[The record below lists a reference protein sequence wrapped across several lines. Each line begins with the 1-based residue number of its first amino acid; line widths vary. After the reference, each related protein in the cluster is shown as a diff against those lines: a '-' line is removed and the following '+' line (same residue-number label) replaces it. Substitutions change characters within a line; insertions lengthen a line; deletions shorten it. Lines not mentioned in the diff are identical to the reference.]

1 MEYVRAVHPERLGGI
16 IGIVALLCDRHPD
29 WAWQRQAAATYEALK
44 RAQSSAYIY
53 VVREDFADFDP
64 DTPAYP
70 KIYKRAQGRRARRSC
85 RRISGKSPEKT
96 SNEIGLDLTSFR
108 TALMRKAGLTDYE
121 SFMFRFSSKGRVS
134 NLVYFQRWRIPH

>member
-1 MEYVRAVHPERLGGI
+1 VTVTQIGHGNAKRL
-16 IGIVALLCDRHPD
+16 LLTKPS
-29 WAWQRQAAATYEALK
+29 K

>member
-1 MEYVRAVHPERLGGI
+1 VEYVRAVHPERLGGI

-70 KIYKRAQGRRARRSC
+70 KIYKRAARATGAAVLSAH
-85 RRISGKSPEKT
+85 
-96 SNEIGLDLTSFR
+96 L
-108 TALMRKAGLTDYE
+108 RKITRE
-121 SFMFRFSSKGRVS
+121 NFK
-134 NLVYFQRWRIPH
+134 